1 MAINI
6 VNITPLVKRFHA
18 MFVASTSTVGNA
30 KVLANAIMDAVP
42 KLSGGEVSY
51 TLLGERITFTPN
63 TLYGHKTMDGAIVT
77 DMDVALR
84 HCLSTIAAP
93 ALGRRMEKDPLALA
107 EYIQSV
113 VIKFFQ
119 GGALGG
125 AIYDTGKWSISP
137 HWVPIETPTPLE
149 VTSGSIEDPAVRLL
163 NLMSLTNLE
172 GEDSRKAASCAVD
185 PFYTLLALGGQTV
198 VTVDPAPAISDAFWE
213 GWKPQ
218 LVHAGG
224 DATDV
229 VTRASTLVVNDDSD
243 NVWETSAYDE
253 LFTSGSVMTMLQA
266 PRVFCY
272 TGMLSRLVYD
282 AGSWWFRAGEKDYA
296 VTGLN
301 VDQVNFVK
309 ANQFAMKRAWLDSV
323 RGLTVRQRSKMT
335 AFAGSPLACALTDVS
350 YKLDAIGQTFE
361 TMAIT
366 PAIKVFVAS
375 DPEAPASIK
384 GVIDS
389 GRATLSQAWLPESTD
404 TYFTKLKGVK

>member
-6 VNITPLVKRFHA
+6 VNITPLVKLFHS
-18 MFVASTSTVGNA
+18 MFVASTSTVSSA
-30 KVLANAIMDAVP
+30 KTLANSIMDAKP
-42 KLSGGEVSY
+42 RLAGGTISY
-51 TLLGERITFTPN
+51 TLLGEAVTFTPS
-63 TLYGHKTMDGAIVT
+63 TIYGHKTMDGAIVT

-93 ALGRRMEKDPLALA
+93 ALGRRMEKDPVALA

-149 VTSGSIEDPAVRLL
+149 VLSGSIEDPAVRLL
-163 NLMSLTNLE
+163 NLLSLVKIE

-185 PFYTLLALGGQTV
+185 PFYSLLAIGGQTV
-198 VTVDPAPAISDAFWE
+198 VTVDPAPVVSDAFWD

-229 VTRASTLVVNDDSD
+229 LTRASTMVPNDDSD

-282 AGSWWFRAGEKDYA
+282 AGSWWFCAGEKDYA
-296 VTGLN
+296 ITGLN

-309 ANQFAMKRAWLDSV
+309 NNQFAMKRAWLDTI
-323 RGLTVRQRSKMT
+323 RGLTVRERSRMT

-350 YKLDAIGQTFE
+350 YQLDATGQVFE
-361 TMAIT
+361 TLPITDAIR
-366 PAIKVFVAS
+366 VYVAS

-384 GVIDS
+384 SVVDA
-389 GRATLSQAWLPESTD
+389 GRAYLAQAWLPESTD
-404 TYFTKLKGVK
+404 AYFTKLKGVK